1 MTIETVTKQR
11 APSRGAAGMPP
22 ARPGA
27 SATKKPQTFT
37 TLQFECET
45 TGGLVEYEVPSD
57 ADVLVRADVH
67 APSNEVISKSFTI
80 PYFRSKMYFG
90 IKAPGFKAD
99 LNDEQVAAILK
110 YASAEKSDLRCTIDS
125 PSKDFPIDLKD

>member
-27 SATKKPQTFT
+27 SAHKKPQTFT

-57 ADVLVRADVH
+57 ASTVKDLWQRKLMLNCPHCGDVHGFAFRPAFIRSALDAADVLA
-67 APSNEVISKSFTI
+67 
-80 PYFRSKMYFG
+80 
-90 IKAPGFKAD
+90 
-99 LNDEQVAAILK
+99 
-110 YASAEKSDLRCTIDS
+110 
-125 PSKDFPIDLKD
+125 